1 MKDLELL
8 NLCSQSYSGNVEYQG
23 ATFRSY
29 QAGFNTFVFM
39 TIYNGTGI
47 IVFQGTLGGIN
58 YLKWGW
64 IAKLLNKLGM
74 NSPSWI
80 SDFDVGKRAI
90 PYRWNKR
97 KIIKAHDGFLNS
109 YTEIRAKAVDIYKNA
124 QEIYITGHS
133 RGGALST
140 LCAFDLAHKGNK
152 KIHVT
157 TFGAP
162 RSLGLFGMMAF
173 KRLKSINYKR
183 YEEKSDLV
191 PKLPPFWLNYFHVGK
206 KEAIG
211 KDMNIEKA
219 HYVATYEADLPK

>member
-1 MKDLELL
+1 MTDLELL
-8 NLCSQSYSGNVEYQG
+8 DLCSQAYGGSVSYQDIS
-23 ATFRSY
+23 FRSY
-29 QAGFNTFVFM
+29 AAGFNTFVFM
-39 TIYNGTGI
+39 TIYNGVGI
-47 IVFQGTLGGIN
+47 IIFQGTMGGIN

-80 SDFDVGKRAI
+80 SDFDVGKKAI

-109 YTEIRAKAVDIYKNA
+109 YTEIRSKALDIYDNA
-124 QEIYITGHS
+124 QEVYVAGHS

-140 LCAFDLAHKGNK
+140 LCAFDLAHKGDK
-152 KIHVT
+152 KINVV

-162 RSLGLFGMMAF
+162 RSLGLFGMIAF
-173 KRLKSINYKR
+173 RRLKSINYKR
-183 YEEKSDLV
+183 YEEKVDLI

-206 KEAIG
+206 KKIIG
-211 KDMNIEKA
+211 QDMNLEYA
-219 HYVATYEADLPK
+219 HSLSTYEKDLPK